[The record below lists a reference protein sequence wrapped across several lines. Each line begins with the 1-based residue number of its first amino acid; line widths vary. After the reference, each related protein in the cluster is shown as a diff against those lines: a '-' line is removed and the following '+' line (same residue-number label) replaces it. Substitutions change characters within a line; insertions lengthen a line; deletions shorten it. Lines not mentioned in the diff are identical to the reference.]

1 MISLINNLFKLIN
14 LFLLTIIAGCST
26 NLVNETQYPAPHN
39 DYTGKVVN
47 EYYGGEDSNAFMI
60 RSCKIYGGLDQDS
73 IIESGADFIMQTI
86 FEFKCNYAGKL
97 KEELNIDGKSS
108 KRLSGEV
115 AKKKCE
121 RLGFNIGT
129 PSFTKCMQELTQ

>member
-1 MISLINNLFKLIN
+1 MNKFFILIKLF
-14 LFLLTIIAGCST
+14 FLTIISGCLT
-26 NLVNETQYPAPHN
+26 NLINQTQYPAPHN
-39 DYTGKVVN
+39 DFTGRTVN
-47 EYYGGEDSNAFMI
+47 EYYGGEDSNSFMI
-60 RSCKIYGGLDQDS
+60 RSCKIYGGLDQES
-73 IIESGADFIMQTI
+73 IVESGADFIMQDI

-108 KRLSGEV
+108 IRLSGAV

-121 RLGFNIGT
+121 RLGFIIGN

>member
-1 MISLINNLFKLIN
+1 MNKFFILIK
-14 LFLLTIIAGCST
+14 LFLLTIISGCST
-26 NLVNETQYPAPHN
+26 NLINQTQYPAPHN
-39 DYTGKVVN
+39 DFTGRTVN
-47 EYYGGEDSNAFMI
+47 EYYGGEDSNSFMI
-60 RSCKIYGGLDQDS
+60 RSCKIYGGLDQES
-73 IIESGADFIMQTI
+73 IVESGADFIMQDI

-108 KRLSGEV
+108 IRLSGAV

-121 RLGFNIGT
+121 RLGFIIGN

>member
-1 MISLINNLFKLIN
+1 MNTTFKLII
-14 LFLLTIIAGCST
+14 LFILPIITGCST
-26 NLVNETQYPAPHN
+26 SLVNETQYPAPHN
-39 DYTGKVVN
+39 DYTGKAVDK
-47 EYYGGEDSNAFMI
+47 YYGGGSPTDFMI
-60 RSCKIYGGLDQDS
+60 RSCKTYGGLNQES
-73 IIESGADFIMQTI
+73 VTESGADFIMQNI

-108 KRLSGEV
+108 LRLSGAV
-115 AKKKCE
+115 ARKKCE

>member
-1 MISLINNLFKLIN
+1 MKKILKLTTLFSLIM
-14 LFLLTIIAGCST
+14 IAGCSS
-26 NLVNETQYPAPHN
+26 NVSRELQYPAPHN
-39 DYTGKVVN
+39 DYTGKSID
-47 EYYGGEDSNAFMI
+47 EYYGGDDSNAFMI

-73 IIESGADFIMQTI
+73 IVVSGSDFIMQDI
-86 FEFKCNYAGKL
+86 FEFKCNYSGKL

-108 KRLSGEV
+108 KRLSGAV

-129 PSFTKCMQELTQ
+129 KGFTKCMQELTQ

>member
-1 MISLINNLFKLIN
+1 MNKFFILIKLF
-14 LFLLTIIAGCST
+14 FLTIISGCST
-26 NLVNETQYPAPHN
+26 NLINQTQYPAPHN
-39 DYTGKVVN
+39 DFTGRTVN
-47 EYYGGEDSNAFMI
+47 EYYGGEDSNSFMI
-60 RSCKIYGGLDQDS
+60 RSCKIYGGLDQES
-73 IIESGADFIMQTI
+73 IVESGADFIMQDI

-108 KRLSGEV
+108 IRLSGAV

-121 RLGFNIGT
+121 RLGFIIGN

>member
-1 MISLINNLFKLIN
+1 MNKFFILIK
-14 LFLLTIIAGCST
+14 LFLLTIISGCST
-26 NLVNETQYPAPHN
+26 NLINQTQYPAPHN
-39 DYTGKVVN
+39 DFTGRTVN
-47 EYYGGEDSNAFMI
+47 EYYGGEDSNSFMI
-60 RSCKIYGGLDQDS
+60 RSCKIYGGLDQAS
-73 IIESGADFIMQTI
+73 IVESGADFIMQDI

-108 KRLSGEV
+108 IRLSGAV

-121 RLGFNIGT
+121 RLGFIIGN

>member
-1 MISLINNLFKLIN
+1 MNKILK
-14 LFLLTIIAGCST
+14 LTILSILTSTGCS
-26 NLVNETQYPAPHN
+26 NLTQEIQYPAPHN
-39 DYTGKVVN
+39 DYTGRTID
-47 EYYGGEDSNAFMI
+47 EYYGGEDSNSFMI
-60 RSCKIYGGLDQDS
+60 RSCKIYGGLNQDS
-73 IIESGADFIMQTI
+73 IIESGSDFIMQDI
-86 FEFKCNYAGKL
+86 YEFKCNYSGKL

-108 KRLSGEV
+108 KRLSGAV